1 MYRYDYFI
9 ISLIFYLDSSTSS
22 DGAAIAITCVV
33 TLLVTAAVT
42 AIVAVAV
49 TYMLMKGRNNN
60 NPQDTNDKVL
70 YEQVH
75 SPSPSITKN
84 DPQCQ
89 KNPAYDVGG
98 KVIMD
103 TNPAYESYK

>member
-1 MYRYDYFI
+1 M
-9 ISLIFYLDSSTSS
+9 
-22 DGAAIAITCVV
+22 
-33 TLLVTAAVT
+33 TAAVT

-49 TYMLMKGRNNN
+49 TYMVMKRRNEST
-60 NPQDTNDKVL
+60 PQTSSDKAL

-103 TNPAYESYK
+103 TNPAYESCK

>member
-1 MYRYDYFI
+1 MN
-9 ISLIFYLDSSTSS
+9 FYLDSSTSS

-33 TLLVTAAVT
+33 SVLVSAIVT
-42 AIVAVAV
+42 AIITSVIM
-49 TYMLMKGRNNN
+49 YMLMKGKNNSD
-60 NPQDTNDKVL
+60 PQDTSDKVL

>member
-1 MYRYDYFI
+1 MYDCFI

-22 DGAAIAITCVV
+22 DGAAIAVTCVV
-33 TLLVTAAVT
+33 SIVVTAAIT
-42 AIVAVAV
+42 ATVAVAV
-49 TYMLMKGRNNN
+49 TYMLMKRRNEGT
-60 NPQDTNDKVL
+60 PQDTSDKVL

-75 SPSPSITKN
+75 SPSSSITKN

>member
-1 MYRYDYFI
+1 M
-9 ISLIFYLDSSTSS
+9 
-22 DGAAIAITCVV
+22 V
-33 TLLVTAAVT
+33 TLLVTATVT
-42 AIVAVAV
+42 AIVAVAI
-49 TYMLMKGRNNN
+49 TYMLMKRKNESTA
-60 NPQDTNDKVL
+60 QEDTTDKVL

-75 SPSPSITKN
+75 SPSPSITKS